1 MRFKARQGPFGRPA
15 FAALIDKMPSYCL
28 WQQFGSHLP
37 HLQWFAVRILS
48 MVASASAPERFFSK
62 LKWVKSLRRN
72 RLSAEKVKRL
82 LWVHYNMALLERARS
97 LDYAEYPG
105 MDTLAMSL
113 LEDQLLALEIDE
125 DELVEATVV
134 EEEEEEGEE
143 L

>member
-1 MRFKARQGPFGRPA
+1 
-15 FAALIDKMPSYCL
+15 
-28 WQQFGSHLP
+28 
-37 HLQWFAVRILS
+37 

-134 EEEEEEGEE
+134 VEEEEEGEE